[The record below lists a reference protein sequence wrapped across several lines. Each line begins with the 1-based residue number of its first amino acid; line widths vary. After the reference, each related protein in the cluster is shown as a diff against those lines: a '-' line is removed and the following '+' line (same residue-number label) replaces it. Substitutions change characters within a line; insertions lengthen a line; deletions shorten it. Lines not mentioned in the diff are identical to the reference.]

1 SSWLLTNW
9 SKVRILHDPPSRTP
23 LENAKL
29 TNIHLQ
35 SIRFNIQANLANTF
49 LLLSHRPIA
58 NVSIL
63 LNIG

>member
-29 TNIHLQ
+29 ANIQLQ
-35 SIRFNIQANLANTF
+35 SIRNIQANLANTF